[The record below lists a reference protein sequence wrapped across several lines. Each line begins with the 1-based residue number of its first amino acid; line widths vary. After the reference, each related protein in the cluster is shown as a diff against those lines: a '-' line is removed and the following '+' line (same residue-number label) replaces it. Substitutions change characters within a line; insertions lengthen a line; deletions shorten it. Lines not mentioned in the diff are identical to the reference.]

1 MTGKKERKLSSILAM
16 DVVSYSSKMAEDDEG
31 TLKLLEERRVIIEK
45 HIKTHGGRIFNTAGD
60 AFMIDFSSPVEA
72 VEAAIKIQKEIF
84 DLNNNSA
91 SKILGIMRLEKLIN
105 FFCLFNHF

>member
-45 HIKTHGGRIFNTAGD
+45 HIKPFVIKGPWAPWAPWVR
-60 AFMIDFSSPVEA
+60 AFQSILLYMVSRM
-72 VEAAIKIQKEIF
+72 
-84 DLNNNSA
+84 A
-91 SKILGIMRLEKLIN
+91 S
-105 FFCLFNHF
+105 